1 MQEFQNNVYF
11 APQLPSP
18 GQYERETYNSRSS
31 YHYISRS
38 LFGFMPMLMSEV
50 ATLPAGHSLHSPC
63 GLCSKPYAGNQGFSS
78 TVMKLQCTSEHHF
91 HLKCIF
97 DFWDQ
102 PGKYLHR
109 CPTCREAAQLN
120 WERVGLDYKKSLRF
134 AHNLSGWP
142 VSQDTLAHLRDDT
155 PAGQRARD
163 LYDVPPLPDS
173 RDRTVPNPND
183 INDDVLLFWM
193 QQNMSII
200 CALEN
205 PISWTGRTFDA
216 GERPRVLNPVLDRQ
230 VLNARENLSRTH
242 SANINP
248 YPFDFAAKELG
259 RRWMRLEFDTRGRRR
274 DPEQNVWGM
283 ETRRKLPG
291 VRHYPATEAAWARS
305 LRRRRDRE
313 RRERVREGE
322 LGLGNLPGV

>member
-1 MQEFQNNVYF
+1 
-11 APQLPSP
+11 
-18 GQYERETYNSRSS
+18 
-31 YHYISRS
+31 
-38 LFGFMPMLMSEV
+38 MPMLMSEV

-305 LRRRRDRE
+305 LRRRRDRK
-313 RRERVREGE
+313 RRERVREGR